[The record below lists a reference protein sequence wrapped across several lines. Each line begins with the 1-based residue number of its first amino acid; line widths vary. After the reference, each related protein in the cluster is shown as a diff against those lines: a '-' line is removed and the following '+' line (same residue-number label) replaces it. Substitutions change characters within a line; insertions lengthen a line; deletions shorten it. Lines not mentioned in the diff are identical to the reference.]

1 MKPGAFYGSYNTHM
15 GGGGNVHTGAI
26 ELIHN
31 LLSGLHMYY
40 YSKHII
46 VQHTGKVILVM
57 ARKN

>member
-1 MKPGAFYGSYNTHM
+1 MGPITHTW
-15 GGGGNVHTGAI
+15 GGGNVHTGAI

-40 YSKHII
+40 YSKHIK